1 MSFGHAADGRENAL
15 SDEDLALLRRLLHE
29 RAGIVL
35 DPSRDALLEMRLSA
49 VASEAG
55 FGSLPEVVEALRIEE
70 GYGNLHRRVVEAL
83 AITETSWFRDIH
95 VWNELRESV
104 LPDLVHKRQGVRRL
118 QIWCAACAS
127 GQEPYSLAMLFEELD
142 DSMAGWSVRLL
153 ATDFSQGILQRAR
166 AGVYSQ
172 LEVNRGLPAR
182 KLVQH
187 FHKDGDEWR
196 LVPQLRERVEFA
208 ELNLAVPWPT
218 LPPMDLI
225 LMRNVLLYFE
235 PTLRQRV
242 FRRLVQ
248 ALHPEGLLVL
258 GASETAHTMD
268 DSFEEVRLGRAVVYR
283 RRGRR
288 QGGW

>member
-1 MSFGHAADGRENAL
+1 MSTGPAADDRANAL
-15 SDEDLALLRRLLHE
+15 GEADLALLRRLLHE

-49 VASEAG
+49 LASEAG
-55 FGSLPEVVEALRIEE
+55 FASLPEVVEALRIEE
-70 GYGNLHRRVVEAL
+70 GYGNLHRRVVEVL

-95 VWNELRESV
+95 VWNELGTTV
-104 LPDLVHKRQGVRRL
+104 LPDLIQKRQGVRRL
-118 QIWCAACAS
+118 QIWSAACAS
-127 GQEPYSLAMLFEELD
+127 GQEPYSLAMLLHELD
-142 DSMAGWSVRLL
+142 ASLYGWSVRLL

-187 FHKDGDEWR
+187 FQKFGDEWH
-196 LVPQLRERVEFA
+196 LVPAIRERVEFA

>member
-1 MSFGHAADGRENAL
+1 MSLGPAADDRANTLGG
-15 SDEDLALLRRLLHE
+15 EDLALLRRLLHE

-35 DPSRDALLEMRLSA
+35 DPSRDALLEMRLA
-49 VASEAG
+49 ALASEAG
-55 FGSLPEVVEALRIEE
+55 FATLPEVVGALRSEE
-70 GYGNLHRRVVEAL
+70 GYGDLHRRVVEAL

-95 VWNELRESV
+95 VWNDLRTTV
-104 LPDLVHKRQGVRRL
+104 LPDLIQRRQGVRRL
-118 QIWCAACAS
+118 QIWSAACAS

-142 DSMAGWSVRLL
+142 ASLVGWNVRIL
-153 ATDFSQGILQRAR
+153 ATDFSHGILQRAR
-166 AGVYSQ
+166 AGAYSQ

-187 FHKDGDEWR
+187 FHKAGDEWR
-196 LVPQLRERVEFA
+196 LQPGFRERVEFA

-288 QGGW
+288 